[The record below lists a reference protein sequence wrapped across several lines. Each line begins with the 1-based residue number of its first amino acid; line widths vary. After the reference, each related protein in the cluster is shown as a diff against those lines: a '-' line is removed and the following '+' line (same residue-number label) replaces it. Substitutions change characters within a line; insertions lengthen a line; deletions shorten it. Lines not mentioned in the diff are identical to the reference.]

1 MDIWIKWCLFCSGCL
16 LAHIYMCLW
25 QLNSYLN
32 YLKYATFSAFFSAVS
47 IKIFW
52 KKSKIMLNGLEKN
65 LEKKSGDPEVR
76 TKYLEQSKEIEQ
88 NCVAPDNFSIYV
100 CVIFDCYYQP
110 FSFGM
115 EFMLLRVF
123 QIALKGGK
131 IFLPG
136 GGNLRRSVFD
146 HLNLFQRF
154 RKYWTSIKIKIS
166 MTCVYKAA
174 LYT

>member
-1 MDIWIKWCLFCSGCL
+1 
-16 LAHIYMCLW
+16 
-25 QLNSYLN
+25 
-32 YLKYATFSAFFSAVS
+32 
-47 IKIFW
+47 
-52 KKSKIMLNGLEKN
+52 MLNGLKKN
-65 LEKKSGDPEVR
+65 LQKRSGDPEVR

-131 IFLPG
+131 NFFAG
-136 GGNLRRSVFD
+136 WWKSEKECF
-146 HLNLFQRF
+146 
-154 RKYWTSIKIKIS
+154 
-166 MTCVYKAA
+166 
-174 LYT
+174 

>member
-1 MDIWIKWCLFCSGCL
+1 
-16 LAHIYMCLW
+16 
-25 QLNSYLN
+25 
-32 YLKYATFSAFFSAVS
+32 
-47 IKIFW
+47 
-52 KKSKIMLNGLEKN
+52 MLNGLKKN
-65 LEKKSGDPEVR
+65 LQKRSGDPEVR

-123 QIALKGGK
+123 QIALKGGQ

-146 HLNLFQRF
+146 HLNLFQRL
-154 RKYWTSIKIKIS
+154 RKY
-166 MTCVYKAA
+166 
-174 LYT
+174 